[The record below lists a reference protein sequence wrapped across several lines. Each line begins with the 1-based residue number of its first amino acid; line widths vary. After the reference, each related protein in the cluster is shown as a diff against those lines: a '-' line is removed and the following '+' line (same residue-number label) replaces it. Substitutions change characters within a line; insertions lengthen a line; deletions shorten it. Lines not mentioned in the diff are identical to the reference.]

1 MSSRKPQKQ
10 YLSIGELATEIGV
23 STSVLYAL
31 MRDGKLPGA
40 SRIGQRIIVHLATF
54 TKAMGHDV
62 DEPETPATQEP
73 AKPRLVD
80 PFQVAEAVAAELR
93 PPKKVEE
100 RANQE
105 PLQAWTELPALVPVV
120 KSDKYQYYNSLSQRN
135 IPAEIIDRIQAL
147 RSEGLRP
154 SDIRKQMEKDRRI
167 AVGRGVNS
175 PPVPKYNSIS
185 RHASLYDQRGFTPK
199 DEPEEVE
206 ESIQDLFRRA
216 AENGVNI
223 WLEKGNIAITKDAED
238 EPMPPALLASLK
250 ARMPEIVAY
259 LGDNPMGNIPVVEEV
274 TEAAEEPRHVV
285 HTDVVSWPD
294 TDDGTELFRIG
305 DQSEHNVGETARVAI
320 RLAFTCINCKEVKER
335 EEKLVLSVCR
345 PGRRDIEK
353 DIVSYALCGTKCAKE
368 FIDQKDEAEWLNT
381 PIGRQ
386 LTTEELKA
394 EGWIEVPTFSTPE
407 NTETSGSLWRKLR
420 NLVDG
425 NE

>member
-54 TKAMGHDV
+54 TQSMGHDGE
-62 DEPETPATQEP
+62 EPETPATQEP
-73 AKPRLVD
+73 TKPRLVD
-80 PFQVAEAVAAELR
+80 PFQVADERANQEHVVYGGGIS

-100 RANQE
+100 PTNQE
-105 PLQAWTELPALVPVV
+105 PLQTWTELPALVPVV

-199 DEPEEVE
+199 DEPPFE
-206 ESIQDLFRRA
+206 
-216 AENGVNI
+216 
-223 WLEKGNIAITKDAED
+223 
-238 EPMPPALLASLK
+238 
-250 ARMPEIVAY
+250 
-259 LGDNPMGNIPVVEEV
+259 VVEEPK
-274 TEAAEEPRHVV
+274 EPRHVV
-285 HTDVVSWPD
+285 HTDVISWPD

-353 DIVSYALCGTKCAKE
+353 DIVSYALCSTKCAKE

-386 LTTEELKA
+386 RTTEELKA

-407 NTETSGSLWRKLR
+407 NMETSGSLWRKLR